1 MVQIPILANKYLKII
16 VMDTLK
22 HVQKKM
28 NLMKERISHVNRNDL
43 IRFTHTFSP
52 PISGERRYFKKRL
65 SKTFKRNMKKF
76 RICING
82 VTKWVRYQSGRGNI

>member
-28 NLMKERISHVNRNDL
+28 NLIKERISRVNRNDL
-43 IRFTHTFSP
+43 IRFTHTFS
-52 PISGERRYFKKRL
+52 L
-65 SKTFKRNMKKF
+65 SL
-76 RICING
+76 
-82 VTKWVRYQSGRGNI
+82 GREEIF

>member
-43 IRFTHTFSP
+43 TRFTHTFSP
-52 PISGERRYFKKRL
+52 PPRERGDILRRD
-65 SKTFKRNMKKF
+65 
-76 RICING
+76 
-82 VTKWVRYQSGRGNI
+82 YQKPSRGI

>member
-1 MVQIPILANKYLKII
+1 MIMMIRRKENEKKPANRKSSTMVQIPILANKYLKII

-52 PISGERRYFKKRL
+52 SL
-65 SKTFKRNMKKF
+65 
-76 RICING
+76 
-82 VTKWVRYQSGRGNI
+82 GREEIF